1 MLSRGIIRKSNSSY
15 ASPVLLRTKS
25 DGSWRFCVDYRHINS
40 LTPHDSFPIPR
51 VQDLLRRS
59 ANAKYISTMDA
70 EKGYWQIQM
79 DQRSKKYTAFCTDR
93 GFFEYNCMPFGLK
106 NAPATYQRM
115 MNELLKGL
123 NDFCLVYQDDVL
135 VFSKT
140 FKEHKMHIRA
150 VLEKFREA
158 GLTLISKK
166 CQFGKQFVKFLGHVV
181 SSSGTGMNPEK
192 VSAIKSCPTPNTRRQ
207 LRSFL
212 GMIGWYSNFVER
224 YADLAKPLY
233 ELCKPSRKF
242 KWTPDAN
249 KAFQKLKN
257 AIVHDLVLAHP
268 MFGKP
273 FVLRT
278 DASNYGVGAVLSQV
292 DEAGEERVV
301 SFAGKVLDKAQINY
315 TTSEKECYAI
325 VYALEKFREYLEG
338 HEFVLQTDNK
348 ALIYLDSMRNSNQRL
363 MRWSWKL
370 QEWSPYIQYIKG
382 RDNVLA
388 DYLSR
393 NPCSDDI
400 RVDGEPEYIFPPGY
414 TSRGSQTRSS
424 LGLKLTCNLDR
435 DVLHKAQVDSG
446 DDFLT
451 KYSSTDFVRINNV
464 LYKSVDSKFLPV
476 IPDALV
482 PTVIEMF
489 HDSLAAGHGGIE
501 RTLAKVSR
509 CAYFINMK
517 SRVADY
523 VKTCII
529 CQRVKPDNR
538 KPPGLMQ
545 SSPIGSPWEVLYMDL
560 MGSYVKSYPGG
571 YSSILVII
579 DDFTKWVEIV
589 PLKDATA
596 VRIGKVLEESI
607 FGRYGM
613 PKTFVS
619 DNGTNFTSNIMA
631 YLCGQWKV
639 KQRFT
644 SPYHPQSNLTE
655 RANRTIE
662 TMIRAYLADLPH
674 NQWSRNLP
682 FLALAINNSK
692 QESTG
697 FTPANLLFN
706 RDLNLPFD
714 LAFDNSDS
722 RINTPK
728 TQKDVIF
735 YRKETH
741 ANILDFV
748 YKNLEKA
755 KLKQKL
761 AYDQKHRNDKFAVG
775 DKVLLRDTT
784 LSSAADGIVAG
795 LMPLY
800 RPDIATVTKVTGDL
814 TYEISVEDGSV
825 KPSVHIQHLRRYFER
840 SDDSSGVLVLDTSN
854 GNDFA
859 QPLLDI
865 SNSLVNDHIVSDAPH
880 DSSAVLQNT
889 IPAGLDEPLALPPVS
904 GLDTVS
910 V

>member
-1 MLSRGIIRKSNSSY
+1 
-15 ASPVLLRTKS
+15 
-25 DGSWRFCVDYRHINS
+25 
-40 LTPHDSFPIPR
+40 
-51 VQDLLRRS
+51 VQDLLRRL

-93 GFFEYNCMPFGLK
+93 GLFEYNCMPFGLK

-158 GLTLISKK
+158 GLTIISKK

-181 SSSGTGMNPEK
+181 SSSGIGMNPEK
-192 VSAIKSCPTPNTRRQ
+192 VSAIKACPTPNTRRQ
-207 LRSFL
+207 LRGFL

-242 KWTPDAN
+242 KWTPEAN
-249 KAFQKLKN
+249 KAFQRLKD
-257 AIVHDLVLAHP
+257 AIIQDLVLAHP

-278 DASNYGVGAVLSQV
+278 DASNYGVGAVLSQI
-292 DEAGEERVV
+292 DESGEERVV
-301 SFAGKVLDKAQINY
+301 SFASKVLDKAQINY

-382 RDNVLA
+382 RDNVVA

-400 RVDGEPEYIFPPGY
+400 RVDGEPEYMFPPGY
-414 TSRGSQTRSS
+414 TSKVSQTRSRS
-424 LGLKLTCNLDR
+424 GLKLTCNIDR
-435 DVLHKAQVDSG
+435 DALRKAQVDAG
-446 DDFLT
+446 DDFLSQ
-451 KYSSTDFVRINNV
+451 YSNTDFVRVNDI
-464 LYKSVDSKFLPV
+464 LYKSVDSKLLPV
-476 IPDALV
+476 IPDTLV
-482 PTVIEMF
+482 STVISSF
-489 HDSLAAGHGGIE
+489 HDSVVAGHGGIE
-501 RTLAKVSR
+501 RTLTKVSR
-509 CAYFINMK
+509 GAFFNNMR
-517 SRVADY
+517 SRVAEY
-523 VKTCII
+523 VKTCPI

-545 SSPIGSPWEVLYMDL
+545 SSPIGAPWEVLYMDL
-560 MGSYVKSYPGG
+560 MGPYVKSYPGG
-571 YSSILVII
+571 YSYILVVI

-589 PLKDATA
+589 PLKDATTI
-596 VRIGKVLEESI
+596 RIGKVLEESI
-607 FGRYGM
+607 FCRYGM
-613 PKTFVS
+613 PKTLVS
-619 DNGTNFTSNIMA
+619 DNGTNFTSNVMA
-631 YLCGQWKV
+631 YLCSQWKV

-655 RANRTIE
+655 RANRTIK
-662 TMIRAYLADLPH
+662 TMVRAFLADLPH
-674 NQWSRNLP
+674 NQWSRNFP

-714 LAFDNSDS
+714 LALDTFDS
-722 RINTPK
+722 RLINTK
-728 TQKDVIF
+728 TKNEVIF
-735 YRKETH
+735 DRKECYTK
-741 ANILDFV
+741 ILDFV
-748 YKNLEKA
+748 RNNQEKA
-755 KLKQKL
+755 KTKQKL
-761 AYDQKHRNDKFAVG
+761 AYDQRHRDDKFAVG

-784 LSSAADGIVAG
+784 LSSAADGVVAG

-814 TYEISVEDGSV
+814 TYEISFEDGSV
-825 KPSVHIQHLRRYFER
+825 KPSVHIQQLRRYFER
-840 SDDSSGVLVLDTSN
+840 SDSSSASVLETPDNNDMAQQVPNFSNPLINDNDT
-854 GNDFA
+854 
-859 QPLLDI
+859 
-865 SNSLVNDHIVSDAPH
+865 VVSDASQDPP
-880 DSSAVLQNT
+880 AILQNLT
-889 IPAGLDEPLALPPVS
+889 PAGLDELLVFPPVS

-910 V
+910 VCSDHLSVASAPVRRSTRLRNKSTVDYRAAHTGRQPRQPKG